1 MTLPSNFQF
10 SQGSLQ
16 DYDNC
21 PRRFQLRYIEHL
33 SWPALQVEP
42 ALENE
47 HNMHLGASFHRMV
60 HRYLLGVPEK
70 DITDSI
76 KTNQHL
82 NRWWNNFVSDNSIKK
97 LLDSISI
104 TRHPEITLSAPI
116 GNYRLVAKYD
126 LILIEPGQRAIIF
139 DWKSSSHQP
148 KYARMAIKYQTIVYP
163 FVLSKAGN
171 FLNNE
176 KPLAPEQITMIYW
189 YANFPKEPFRYSQN
203 ASGIANHHA
212 KLLAIIDEI
221 QSLSDKIAPLTENEK
236 LCQYCVYRSLCKR
249 GVKAGTLDKFEDMEE
264 SKSNDIDIDFDQIA
278 EIFY

>member
-42 ALENE
+42 ARENE
-47 HNMHLGASFHRMV
+47 YNMHQGASFHRMV

-70 DITDSI
+70 DIANSI

-82 NRWWNNFVSDNSIKK
+82 NRWWHNFVSDNNIKT
-97 LLDSISI
+97 LLNSKSI
-104 TRHPEITLSAPI
+104 TRHPEITLSTPI
-116 GNYRLVAKYD
+116 GQYRLVAKYD

-139 DWKSSSHQP
+139 DWKTSNHQP
-148 KYARMAIKYQTIVYP
+148 KHTWMANKYQTIVYP
-163 FVLSKAGN
+163 FVLSQAGT
-171 FLNNE
+171 FLNDG
-176 KPLAPEQITMIYW
+176 KLLIPEQITMIYW
-189 YANFPKEPFRYSQN
+189 YANFPEKPLRYLQSTSQ
-203 ASGIANHHA
+203 IADYQA

-221 QSLSDKIAPLTENEK
+221 QTLSKKVAPLTDNEK
-236 LCQYCVYRSLCKR
+236 LCHYCVYRSLCKR
-249 GVKAGTLDKFEDMEE
+249 GVKAGLLDEFKNIEE
-264 SKSNDIDIDFDQIA
+264 SNGNDFDIDFDQIA
-278 EIFY
+278 EILY